1 MDKVVVTKSKLDS
14 LAQHINTKAG
24 TTGAKTIA
32 QMQATVDGITVG
44 GKEEEAVT
52 VPLDMASGDQIVTPS
67 EGKTLSQVTI
77 TQPDD
82 LEPTRV
88 ALGSNIGGVD
98 GKYFAPEIWVL
109 NEEIM
114 VPAKTLRYSDLAFL
128 TRATNGGNPD
138 EPFAMQTDL
147 LVTPRNGKVVV
158 SAVDATGEHRVI
170 LKQATAR
177 PSGDY
182 TDTNGWYGE
191 RGLPQI
197 GRVIVFLQRTAAR
210 SVQSWL
216 ERNAVLYGGN
226 TTIERKK
233 GLFELGDVDF
243 AKVLNVTANGTYSI
257 KPNAPYSAFGS
268 AEVTVNV
275 PVPSVQDTKAL
286 TITSNGTVSVTPDAP
301 YDALKKVDVTVDV
314 ASGGS
319 NGFKVT
325 FPATAANWGEIDL
338 GAIVQADGTV
348 ISLIDYSTLAGK
360 TIPNVLEIGC
370 RGGGLYFLRMTV
382 QTGRIML
389 THFSGMG
396 ALTSTAVDGET
407 TRTYMGNGSTA
418 RWIPLADTVISAI
431 EMYNTD

>member
-32 QMQATVDGITVG
+32 QMQATVDGIAVG

-52 VPLDMASGDQIVTPS
+52 VPLNMTRGDQIVTPS

-77 TQPDD
+77 TKPDD
-82 LEPTRV
+82 LLPSRV
-88 ALGSNIGGVD
+88 VLGSNIGGVE
-98 GKYFAPEIWVL
+98 GEYFAPEIWVL
-109 NEEIM
+109 NEEII
-114 VPAKTLRYSDLAFL
+114 VPAETLRFRDLAFL
-128 TRATNGGNPD
+128 TCAANRGNPA
-138 EPFAMQTDL
+138 ETFAMQTDL

-158 SAVDATGEHRVI
+158 SALDTTAGQRVI
-170 LKQATAR
+170 LKWDTAR
-177 PSGDY
+177 PSDSY
-182 TDTNGWYGE
+182 ADTNGWYGE
-191 RGLPQI
+191 RRFPQI
-197 GRVIVFLQRTAAR
+197 GRVIVFLQPTAAL

-216 ERNAVLYGGN
+216 EQNAVLYSGN
-226 TTIERKK
+226 TAFNRKK
-233 GLFELGDVDF
+233 GLFKLGDVDF
-243 AKVLNVTANGTYSI
+243 VKVLNVTANGTYSI
-257 KPNAPYSAFGS
+257 EPNAPYSAFEG
-268 AEVTVNV
+268 AKVTVNV
-275 PVPSVQDTKAL
+275 PVPSVQDTKAV

-325 FPATAANWGEIDL
+325 FPATAANWGQIGS

-348 ISLIDYSTLAGK
+348 ISLVDYSTLAGK
-360 TIPNVLEIGC
+360 TIPNVLEIC
-370 RGGGLYFLRMTV
+370 CWGGGYYFLRMTV

-389 THFSGMG
+389 TYLSNMG
-396 ALTSTAVDGET
+396 ALISTAVDGESS
-407 TRTYMGNGSTA
+407 RTYIGNGSTA